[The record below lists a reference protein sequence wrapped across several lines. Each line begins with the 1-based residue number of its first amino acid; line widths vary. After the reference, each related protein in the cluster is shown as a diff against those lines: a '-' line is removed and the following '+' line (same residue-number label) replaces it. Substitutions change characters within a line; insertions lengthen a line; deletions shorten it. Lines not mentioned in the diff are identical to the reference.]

1 MDQMV
6 MRERDFEVDLESG
19 GTTSDEDRRINP
31 SLRQSDN
38 FLGRAWNRFTSNN
51 EGLIISETPDP
62 ILSSSDGASET
73 AELLTERK
81 SEGEEQTMGNLE
93 KKKVKEKRKKTIS
106 KKPPRPPRGPALDA
120 VDRKMVKEI
129 TELAIL
135 KRARIERMKK
145 MKKMKK
151 MKAAKAATPF
161 TSILAMLFTILF
173 CLVIVFHGI
182 FVGDSP
188 RASLEAP
195 LQSEVGSPKKL
206 ISVQLYKSKSAKRGE
221 ALGSSFSKSVDRS
234 RVTE

>member
-19 GTTSDEDRRINP
+19 GTTSEEERIINP
-31 SLRQSDN
+31 ALRQSDN
-38 FLGRAWNRFTSNN
+38 LLGRVWNRFTSNN

-62 ILSSSDGASET
+62 ISSSSDGASET
-73 AELLTERK
+73 AELLTDRK

-135 KRARIERMKK
+135 KRARIERMKA
-145 MKKMKK
+145 MKK

-173 CLVIVFHGI
+173 CLVIVFHGM
-182 FVGDSP
+182 FSGDSP

-206 ISVQLYKSKSAKRGE
+206 ISVQLYKSESARRGE

>member
-19 GTTSDEDRRINP
+19 GTTSEEDGRINP

-38 FLGRAWNRFTSNN
+38 LLGRAWNRFTSNN
-51 EGLIISETPDP
+51 EGLIITETSDP
-62 ILSSSDGASET
+62 ISSSSDGASET

-81 SEGEEQTMGNLE
+81 SEGEQTLGNLE
-93 KKKVKEKRKKTIS
+93 KKKNKEKRKKTIS

-135 KRARIERMKK
+135 KRARIERMKT
-145 MKKMKK
+145 MKK
-151 MKAAKAATPF
+151 MKAAKAGTPF

-173 CLVIVFHGI
+173 CLVILFHGM
-182 FVGDSP
+182 FAGDSP

-195 LQSEVGSPKKL
+195 LQSEVGSPKRL
-206 ISVQLYKSKSAKRGE
+206 ISVQLYKSKSARQGE
-221 ALGSSFSKSVDRS
+221 ALDSSFSKSVDRS